1 MYKKTQSNHFV
12 ILFFSVLTLIFN
24 VYLLYLK
31 CIPKIPD
38 KIILILMLLIT
49 LSLITCILLK
59 VVKYK
64 DKETDPLV
72 KDILDIVH
80 WGYLIVIPVGILLAR
95 SVPLIVLMICVS
107 WFALIGRAIYDECP
121 LTAIAEKSTL
131 INTREEIVNLFFT
144 TCVVIGCIRLLI
156 N

>member
-1 MYKKTQSNHFV
+1 MHKKKQSDHFV

-24 VYLLYLK
+24 IYLLYLK
-31 CIPKIPD
+31 CVPKVPD
-38 KIILILMLLIT
+38 KIILILTLLIT
-49 LSLITCILLK
+49 LTLIIFIPIK
-59 VVKYK
+59 IVKYK
-64 DKETDPLV
+64 DKETDPLI

-121 LTAIAEKSTL
+121 LTSIAEKSIQLDTKK
-131 INTREEIVNLFFT
+131 EIVNLFFT
-144 TCVVIGCIRLLI
+144 TCVIIGCIRLLI